1 MKGLAGRFM
10 IVSDTDL
17 PLLEIVK
24 GYKDLWK
31 IERSFRTVKS
41 FLEIR
46 PVYHRKEERIEAHI
60 FVCVLSLLTARLFE
74 KAMDEKMT
82 VSAIS
87 DMLSEL
93 KTIPVK
99 TSGGIITLRSESE
112 KAKEILDKMKIP
124 YPGKII
130 NSILTVQNTN

>member
-1 MKGLAGRFM
+1 
-10 IVSDTDL
+10 
-17 PLLEIVK
+17 
-24 GYKDLWK
+24 
-31 IERSFRTVKS
+31 
-41 FLEIR
+41 
-46 PVYHRKEERIEAHI
+46 
-60 FVCVLSLLTARLFE
+60 
-74 KAMDEKMT
+74 MDEKMT